1 MRLFLL
7 GLLIV
12 LATHSVRLLAEDWR
26 ARMIERLGRWRWYGL
41 FSLVSTLGFVLLVW
55 GFGLA
60 REQPVV
66 IWQPPPALRHAAM
79 TLMGLSSV
87 LLAAALI
94 PANHVQARVRHAA
107 TLSVTAWAAA
117 HLLINGMLAHL
128 LLFGTFGLW
137 SVWAYVA
144 ARRRDRLQGL
154 VPPPGLIGR
163 TVQVVIVAGLLWL
176 VFALWLHG
184 WLIGI
189 RPLVWG

>member
-41 FSLVSTLGFVLLVW
+41 FSLVSTLGLVLLVW
-55 GFGLA
+55 GFALV

-66 IWQPPPALRHAAM
+66 IWQPPPALRHVAM

-87 LLAAALI
+87 LLVAALI
-94 PANHVQARVRHAA
+94 PANHVQARVHHAA
-107 TLSVTAWAAA
+107 TLSVTAWATA
-117 HLLINGMLAHL
+117 HLLVNGMLAHL
-128 LLFGTFGLW
+128 LLFGAFGLW
-137 SVWAYVA
+137 SIWAYVA
-144 ARRRDRLQGL
+144 ARRRDRRQGVAPL
-154 VPPPGLIGR
+154 PGR
-163 TVQVVIVAGLLWL
+163 TGRTAQVVILAVLLWL
-176 VFALWLHG
+176 LFVLWLHG

-189 RPLVWG
+189 RPLTWV